1 MAVDERDPYTGYMTT
16 GHEWNGIKEL
26 NSPVPRPVYF
36 FLIVAGVF
44 SVIYWIL
51 MPAWPLGVTYTKG
64 LLGIDQRVTVSES
77 LKQAAL
83 ERGIWTGRIE
93 SESFKDIQ
101 ADSRL
106 MDMVRQT
113 GRTLFGDNCAACHGS
128 NAKGGK
134 GFPNLTTAS
143 WLWGGDPENIA
154 ETIRVGVNSAHPQT
168 RTSQMMAFGRDQIL
182 KKDEIDNVVTY
193 VRSLSDPAIGKE
205 VSATKIDAGKAVFA
219 ANCVACHGDDAKGKA
234 DLGAPNLTDRFWIYG
249 GDARVGLHD
258 GVGWP
263 PGPYAQL
270 GGKTL
275 SARSQD
281 SCALSDRSPRGGTM
295 NGVAATKHVKAKAV
309 LAIVAGLLLL
319 LIANSHLVYM
329 AITSQP
335 ECVAHVHRGQGAPM
349 EGRFSAA
356 SSSCTPR

>member
-51 MPAWPLGVTYTKG
+51 MPAWPLGVTYTRG

-113 GRTLFGDNCAACHGS
+113 GPTLFGDNCAACHGS

-134 GFPNLTTAS
+134 GFPNLTTVS

-154 ETIRVGVNSAHPQT
+154 ETIRVGVNSPHPQT

-193 VRSLSDPAIGKE
+193 VRSLSDPAIGKQ
-205 VSATKIDAGKAVFA
+205 VSATKIDAGKAIFA

-234 DLGAPNLTDRFWIYG
+234 DLGAPNLADRFWIYG
-249 GDARVGLHD
+249 GDAESVHTT
-258 GVGWP
+258 VW
-263 PGPYAQL
+263 
-270 GGKTL
+270 GG
-275 SARSQD
+275 R
-281 SCALSDRSPRGGTM
+281 
-295 NGVAATKHVKAKAV
+295 
-309 LAIVAGLLLL
+309 
-319 LIANSHLVYM
+319 
-329 AITSQP
+329 
-335 ECVAHVHRGQGAPM
+335 QGHMPSW
-349 EGRFSAA
+349 EGRLSPLDRKILALYLIDL
-356 SSSCTPR
+356 RGEER

>member
-1 MAVDERDPYTGYMTT
+1 MAVNERDPYTGYMTT

-113 GRTLFGDNCAACHGS
+113 GRTLFGDNCLACHGS
-128 NAKGGK
+128 NAKGSK

-168 RTSQMMAFGRDQIL
+168 RTSQMMAFGRDQISRRMKSTTSSPTCAASPTPL
-182 KKDEIDNVVTY
+182 LARKFRQRK
-193 VRSLSDPAIGKE
+193 SMPARLF
-205 VSATKIDAGKAVFA
+205 SPPTASPAMAMTAR
-219 ANCVACHGDDAKGKA
+219 AK
-234 DLGAPNLTDRFWIYG
+234 PI
-249 GDARVGLHD
+249 
-258 GVGWP
+258 
-263 PGPYAQL
+263 
-270 GGKTL
+270 
-275 SARSQD
+275 SAR
-281 SCALSDRSPRGGTM
+281 RT
-295 NGVAATKHVKAKAV
+295 
-309 LAIVAGLLLL
+309 
-319 LIANSHLVYM
+319 
-329 AITSQP
+329 
-335 ECVAHVHRGQGAPM
+335 
-349 EGRFSAA
+349 
-356 SSSCTPR
+356 